1 MYDRSLKLLAQ
12 YENLEF
18 VESMKTIYMNQVYD
32 SDEIKGTGY
41 YEEIEKCLNKLSE
54 IHPVDIN

>member
-41 YEEIEKCLNKLSE
+41 YEEIEKCLNKL
-54 IHPVDIN
+54 